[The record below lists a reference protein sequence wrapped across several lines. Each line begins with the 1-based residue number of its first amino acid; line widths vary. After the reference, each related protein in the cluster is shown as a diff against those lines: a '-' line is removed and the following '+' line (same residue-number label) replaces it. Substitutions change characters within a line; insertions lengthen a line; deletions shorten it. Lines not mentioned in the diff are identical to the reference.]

1 MTIEELKR
9 KIDTYEYEFLRSDKR
24 FGNNLIL
31 LGPGGTYAYGLED
44 EDSDVNVIGITLN
57 SKREVLTGKSFDR
70 FFDEHTEAVIFSF
83 SKIISLLM
91 KGNPATFDM
100 LGLKKEHYLYLSPI
114 ANELLFSKKLF
125 LSKKTVKAYERFI
138 RKALY
143 SIKQKADGENFKRD
157 MERLVLDN
165 MNDIK
170 QDLTN
175 KYTKLP
181 IDSIYLYLGNSLRD
195 VNDIDIYM
203 DMNLAHYPLRD
214 YINLADDLRD
224 TAEAFN
230 KPGRRKGDA
239 LTLENISKHCMHLVR
254 LYLTLFDLLEQQDII
269 TNREKDRELLL
280 DIKHGKYS
288 AADGKPNRNFF
299 RLIDD
304 YDKRLSI
311 LKQRTELP
319 EEPDYEMIDHFVMSV
334 NERIIRGEI

>member
-1 MTIEELKR
+1 MTIDDLKR
-9 KIDTYEYEFLRSDKR
+9 RIDTYEYEFLRDDKR

-44 EDSDVNVIGITLN
+44 EDSDLNVIGITLN

-70 FFDEHTEAVIFSF
+70 FYDESTDAVIFSF
-83 SKIISLLM
+83 SKVISLLL
-91 KGNPATFDM
+91 KGNPATLDM
-100 LGLKKEHYLYLSPI
+100 LGLKNEHYLYLSPI
-114 ANELLFSKKLF
+114 ANELLFSKKMF
-125 LSKKTVKAYERFI
+125 ISKKTVRAYERFI

-143 SIKQKADGENFKRD
+143 SIMQKADGENFKRD
-157 MERLVLDN
+157 MERLVLEN
-165 MNDIK
+165 VNDIK

-175 KYTKLP
+175 RYTKMP

-195 VNDIDIYM
+195 INDIDIYM

-239 LTLENISKHCMHLVR
+239 ITLENISKHCMHLVR
-254 LYLTLFDLLEQQDII
+254 LYLTLFDILEQHDII
-269 TNREKDRELLL
+269 TCREKDRDMLL
-280 DIKHGKYS
+280 DIKHGRFIGS
-288 AADGKPNRNFF
+288 DGKPNRGFF

-304 YDKRLSI
+304 YDKRLAV
-311 LKQRTELP
+311 LKQRTTLP
-319 EEPDYEMIDHFVMSV
+319 EEPDYEMIDLFVMSV